1 VTWAAALFSDIVG
14 HWEKRN
20 IVALREH
27 LDPSLIDREVI
38 LGMLARFAPDARRLP
53 PDLTRRPTEPEDL
66 LDEFAACG
74 IDRPEDIRSRFA
86 DRFWFGCE
94 ADDPMTSLAFNTA
107 VNPFGAELQVM
118 LGSDISHW
126 DLPDV
131 SEVLEEAHE
140 MVEHGWI
147 DDRAF
152 RDFVFTN
159 PARFYTGT
167 NPRFFEGT
175 VVGPAVADLLEGG

>member
-1 VTWAAALFSDIVG
+1 
-14 HWEKRN
+14 
-20 IVALREH
+20 
-27 LDPSLIDREVI
+27 
-38 LGMLARFAPDARRLP
+38 MLSRPD
-53 PDLTRRPTEPEDL
+53 EPEDM
-66 LDEFAACG
+66 LDEWTACG
-74 IDRPEDIRSRFA
+74 IERAQDIKGLFA

-107 VNPFGAELQVM
+107 VNPFGTALQVM
-118 LGSDISHW
+118 LGSDIAHW

-140 MVEHGWI
+140 MVDNDWI
-147 DDRAF
+147 DRAAF

-167 NPRFFEGT
+167 NPDFFRGS
-175 VVGPAVADLLEGG
+175 VVESAVDALMAGG